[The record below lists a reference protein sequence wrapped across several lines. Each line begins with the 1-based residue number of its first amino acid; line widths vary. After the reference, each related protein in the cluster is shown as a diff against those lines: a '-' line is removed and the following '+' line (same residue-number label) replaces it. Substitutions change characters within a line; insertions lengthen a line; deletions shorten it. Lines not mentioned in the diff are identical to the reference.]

1 MPRSSS
7 LGHPGSSGI
16 VPACVGNGTSALYA
30 VDHPPHRIT
39 PASMGN
45 TASPTKLET
54 VCSGSS
60 PRAWGTP
67 LHTMQVQRFYGIIP
81 ACVGNTKGGSM
92 SPCKDRDHPR
102 VRGEHRC
109 IQNCP
114 RDDKGS
120 SPRAWGTPQVK
131 GLIDLALRIIPTCVG
146 NTPAIRYRPND
157 PEDHPHVRGEHTASI
172 PSFSRSCQDHP
183 HVRGEHYHN
192 RTVVARVLGSSPRA
206 WGTQPHH
213 MDMP

>member
-120 SPRAWGTPQVK
+120 SPRTWGTPQVK

-146 NTPAIRYRPND
+146 NTATPYGYAIIHLLVLFRAASHPSSHAPWHPGHPRPPRIHD
-157 PEDHPHVRGEHTASI
+157 TWSGRWHAGAGPGQCVRLRWPCRI
-172 PSFSRSCQDHP
+172 R
-183 HVRGEHYHN
+183 
-192 RTVVARVLGSSPRA
+192 
-206 WGTQPHH
+206 
-213 MDMP
+213 